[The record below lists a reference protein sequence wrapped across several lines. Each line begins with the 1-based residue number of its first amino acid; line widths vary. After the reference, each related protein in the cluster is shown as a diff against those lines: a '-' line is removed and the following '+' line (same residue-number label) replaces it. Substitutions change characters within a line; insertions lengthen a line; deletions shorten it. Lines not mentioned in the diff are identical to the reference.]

1 MAHHKSAKKRIRSSE
16 KRRLLNRY
24 KKVKMRTQIKRLRSM
39 TDKEEAA
46 KLLPEVIST
55 VDKVA
60 KANIIHNNTA
70 GNLKSKLTKFVNKL
84 A

>member
-1 MAHHKSAKKRIRSSE
+1 MAHHKSAKKRIRQSE

-39 TDKEEAA
+39 TDKAEAE
-46 KLLPEVIST
+46 KFLPEVIST

-70 GNLKSKLTKFVNKL
+70 GNLKSKLTKHVNGL

>member
-1 MAHHKSAKKRIRSSE
+1 MAHHKSAKKRIRQSE

-24 KKVKMRTQIKRLRSM
+24 KKVKMRTQVKRLRSM
-39 TDKEEAA
+39 TDKEEAE
-46 KLLPEVIST
+46 KFLPEVIST

-70 GNLKSKLTKFVNKL
+70 GNLKGKLTRYVNTL